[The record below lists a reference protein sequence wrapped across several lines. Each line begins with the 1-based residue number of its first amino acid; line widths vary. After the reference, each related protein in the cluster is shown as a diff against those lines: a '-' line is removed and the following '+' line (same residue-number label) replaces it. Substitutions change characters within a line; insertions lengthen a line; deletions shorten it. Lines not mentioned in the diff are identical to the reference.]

1 MVLQIFSSVNHS
13 IIALLSAFFGAI
25 ANILA
30 RTLLSKFK
38 SRDILGIN
46 FLIFSAT
53 LVVFSP
59 FYYTFNISV
68 LSIFLLIEIVLIDL
82 CANYFYFK
90 SFEKSEAS
98 IVTPLLSLS
107 PGFAFVFSW
116 LIIGE
121 KISLSQL
128 FIAISIIVLVIFF
141 TSDFKSGHKISK
153 KSILCCILSS
163 LLFGLSS
170 IPTKTLLTKLAVTNP
185 YTLYMLRSTLI
196 GIIAL
201 MFISRTRKRIT
212 MKHYKIIFV
221 RGLFVIAQWILL
233 YSALSTGSIGVSL
246 TLANITPIFVFILGA
261 IFLKEK
267 PTIKKALTAIL
278 VLVLSISL

>member
-1 MVLQIFSSVNHS
+1 MTSSDS
-13 IIALLSAFFGAI
+13 ITLAKKRAMELLNTAEKTI
-25 ANILA
+25 TDN
-30 RTLLSKFK
+30 
-38 SRDILGIN
+38 
-46 FLIFSAT
+46 
-53 LVVFSP
+53 
-59 FYYTFNISV
+59 
-68 LSIFLLIEIVLIDL
+68 
-82 CANYFYFK
+82 
-90 SFEKSEAS
+90 FEKSEAS